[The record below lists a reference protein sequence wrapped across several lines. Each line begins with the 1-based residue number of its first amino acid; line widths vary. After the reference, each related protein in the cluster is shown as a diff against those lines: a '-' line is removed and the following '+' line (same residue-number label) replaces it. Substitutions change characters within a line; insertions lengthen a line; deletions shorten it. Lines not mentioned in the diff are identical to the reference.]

1 MGIFPLDLGQP
12 ENWENGDP
20 LHKNSLLYS
29 FLIPRCLQS
38 EFTSDS
44 VFVIFQ
50 LFHMPG
56 KLVCEQKLSMQLRE
70 GPALPVG
77 LERGFVVQLWGTQ
90 PAGGCKAQLWRPPV
104 SQREHGI
111 LKAKGTHSILLSWT
125 VMKSTFYVLESC
137 AC

>member
-20 LHKNSLLYS
+20 PHKNSLLYS

-38 EFTSDS
+38 EFISDS

-70 GPALPVG
+70 GPALSVG
-77 LERGFVVQLWGTQ
+77 LERGFVVQLWDTQ
-90 PAGGCKAQLWRPPV
+90 PAGGCKALLWRPPV

-125 VMKSTFYVLESC
+125 VMKSTF
-137 AC
+137 